1 MSNKKVAVS
10 KTTGNAEK
18 QSGRVITRFGSELLV
33 SNGDQRPIRCTTKR
47 KLDHIACG
55 DYVIW
60 HSNLH
65 GNATVSKLLPRKNAL
80 TRRTYRG
87 TPKTIAAN
95 IDQIIVTSSWLPRP
109 LWELVD
115 RYLIVAHQLDA
126 EVIIVMNKSD
136 LEQKQ
141 ATKADHKA
149 LQDYRDIDYPVIAI
163 NANSGEGIDELRQ
176 LMKAKTNI
184 FVGRSGV
191 GKSSIAQHF
200 LPDIELLVKEISQ
213 SGEGQHTTTTATLY
227 GLGDEAYLIDSPGVR
242 DYVLDE
248 LTEKKLS
255 DGYREFAS
263 YVYACRFNN
272 CTHYHEPQC
281 AVRTAVEQGEIS
293 KGRYQRYLNA
303 LTNMDVTSHK
313 L

>member
-1 MSNKKVAVS
+1 MSNKDVAVDKS
-10 KTTGNAEK
+10 TGNAKK

-33 SNGDQRPIRCTTKR
+33 SRQDQPPIRCTTKR

-55 DYVIW
+55 DNVIW
-60 HSNLH
+60 QANLH

-95 IDQIIVTSSWLPRP
+95 IDQLIVTSSWLPRP
-109 LWELVD
+109 IWELVD
-115 RYLIVAHQLDA
+115 RYLIAAQQLEADA
-126 EVIIVMNKSD
+126 VIVINKSD
-136 LEQKQ
+136 LEQQQ
-141 ATKADHKA
+141 ATKSDLKA
-149 LQDYRDIDYPVIAI
+149 LQDYRDIGYSVITM
-163 NANSGEGIDELRQ
+163 NANTGEGIDELRE

-200 LPDIELLVKEISQ
+200 LPEIELLVNKISQ

-227 GLGDEAYLIDSPGVR
+227 DLGDEAYLIDSPGVR
-242 DYVLDE
+242 DYALDE

-255 DGYREFAS
+255 DGYREFAP
-263 YVYACRFNN
+263 YIHACRFNN
-272 CTHYHEPQC
+272 CTHQHEPKC
-281 AVRTAVEQGEIS
+281 AVRVAVEQEDIS
-293 KGRYQRYLNA
+293 KDRYQRYLNA
-303 LTNMDVTSHK
+303 LKNM
-313 L
+313 

>member
-1 MSNKKVAVS
+1 MSNKKIAVS
-10 KTTGNAEK
+10 TTKDKAEK

-33 SNGDQRPIRCTTKR
+33 SKGDQRPIRCTTKR
-47 KLDHIACG
+47 KLDHVACG
-55 DYVIW
+55 DHVIW
-60 HSNLH
+60 HANQH

-95 IDQIIVTSSWLPRP
+95 IDQLIVTSSWLPRP
-109 LWELVD
+109 IWDLVD
-115 RYLIVAHQLDA
+115 RYLIAAHQLDTD
-126 EVIIVMNKSD
+126 VVIVMNKSD

-141 ATKADHKA
+141 ATEVDRKA
-149 LQDYRDIDYPVIAI
+149 LQDYRDIDYSVIAI
-163 NANSGEGIDELRQ
+163 NANTGEGVDALRER
-176 LMKAKTNI
+176 MKAKTNI

-200 LPDIELLVKEISQ
+200 LPDVELLVNEISQ

-227 GLGDEAYLIDSPGVR
+227 DLGDEAYLIDSPGVR

-255 DGYREFAS
+255 DGYCEFAP
-263 YVYACRFNN
+263 YVHACRFNN
-272 CTHYHEPQC
+272 CTHHHEPKC
-281 AVRTAVEQGEIS
+281 AVRVAVEQGVIS
-293 KGRYQRYLNA
+293 EGRYKRYLNA
-303 LTNMDVTSHK
+303 LINMDD
-313 L
+313 